1 MLDILEISQHNCQ
14 INMLAQKPVHTWVQR
29 CAYAVRAFSNIR
41 HGDDIVG
48 IDFGTSK
55 SRLAIMD
62 AEVPTLLETESG
74 EAIPSFVAIDDEKKI
89 LVGQVANYHAIGYP
103 ADSFFN
109 IKTLLGRKFQD
120 SQIQELK
127 TKVPF
132 KIIEGSNGEAWVEAC
147 NEQFSPTKLC
157 AFIIDKMK
165 RMAESYLGRSVSKA
179 VIAAPIYFNDAQKK
193 ELELAGKIA
202 GLDVLGIVD
211 EPVVAALSSKNIDG
225 GIFAVFS
232 LGGGTFNISILE
244 ISAGVIKVKAKE
256 SDSSLRGED
265 FDLVLVEYMVEE
277 IRKVYSVDV
286 SGDRVA
292 MGRLKEAAEK
302 AKLELSSS
310 CETWIDL
317 PYLTGSE
324 CGPVHLN
331 MTLSVSKFEELV
343 EFLIDRIRKLCQ
355 KCLEAAHVD
364 EQGIDEVILVGGM
377 ARVRQVQHIVEEI
390 FLKSPCMQVN
400 PEEAVA
406 IGALLQGALII
417 EDRRKLS
424 GHLIPLSLGIET
436 LGGGFA
442 RIIERHSVIPCTASQ
457 NIASPLD
464 YPDSLYIRIL
474 QGEHQIASKNDLLGE
489 LKVTGIPR
497 APCGVVSIKL
507 DFCVDKKGFLTVL
520 AKSKD
525 TDLEWSMEMNY
536 LDKISEDYV
545 RMMAKKAILSGK
557 RNVEKNALMQLKSVT
572 ELKINRIEKML
583 KFWRKEIPRVYLEK
597 YERDLAGLKKAK
609 DLEDIVLLN
618 SMLAEVE
625 QLEEFLIK
633 LDPGYLI
640 PDDSDDER

>member
-1 MLDILEISQHNCQ
+1 
-14 INMLAQKPVHTWVQR
+14 MLARKSVHTWVQR

-41 HGDDIVG
+41 HVDDIVG
-48 IDFGTSK
+48 IDFGTST

-74 EAIPSFVAIDDEKKI
+74 QAIPSFVAIDDEKKI

-109 IKTLLGRKFQD
+109 IKTLLGRKFHD

-127 TKVPF
+127 TKVLY
-132 KIIEGSNGEAWVEAC
+132 KINEGSNGEAWVEAC

-165 RMAESYLGRSVSKA
+165 RLAESYLGRSISKA

-193 ELELAGKIA
+193 ELELAGKLA

-211 EPVVAALSSKNIDG
+211 EPVAAALASKNIDG

-244 ISAGVIKVKAKE
+244 IFDGVIEVKAKE
-256 SDSSLRGED
+256 FDSSLR
-265 FDLVLVEYMVEE
+265 VEYMVEE
-277 IRKVYSVDV
+277 IRKAYSVDV

-310 CETWIDL
+310 CETLIDV

-324 CGPVHLN
+324 YGPVHVN
-331 MTLSVSKFEELV
+331 ITLSVSKFEKLV
-343 EFLIDRIRKLCQ
+343 EFLIERIRKLCQ

-364 EQGIDEVILVGGM
+364 EQEIDEVILVGGM
-377 ARVRQVQHIVEEI
+377 ARVCQIQHIVEEI
-390 FLKSPCMQVN
+390 FMKSPCVKVN

-406 IGALLQGALII
+406 IGALLHGALII
-417 EDRRKLS
+417 EARRKLS
-424 GHLIPLSLGIET
+424 CHLIPLSLGIET

-442 RIIERHSVIPCTASQ
+442 RIIDRHSVIPCMASR
-457 NIASPLD
+457 NITTPLD
-464 YPDSLYIRIL
+464 YPDS
-474 QGEHQIASKNDLLGE
+474 EHQIASRNDLLGE

-497 APCGVVSIKL
+497 APCSVVSMKL

-525 TDLEWSMEMNY
+525 TDFEWSMEMNY
-536 LDKISEDYV
+536 LDKLSEDYV

-557 RNVEKNALMQLKSVT
+557 MNVRKNALMQLKSVV
-572 ELKINRIEKML
+572 EFKINRIEKML
-583 KFWRKEIPRVYLEK
+583 NFWKKQIPRVYLRK
-597 YERDLAGLKKAK
+597 YELDLAGIKKAMDLK
-609 DLEDIVLLN
+609 DMLFLK

-625 QLEEFLIK
+625 
-633 LDPGYLI
+633 
-640 PDDSDDER
+640 

>member
-1 MLDILEISQHNCQ
+1 
-14 INMLAQKPVHTWVQR
+14 MLARKLVHTWVQR

-41 HGDDIVG
+41 HVDDIVG
-48 IDFGTSK
+48 IDFGTST

-74 EAIPSFVAIDDEKKI
+74 QAIPSFVAIDDEKKI

-109 IKTLLGRKFQD
+109 IKTLLGRKFHD

-127 TKVPF
+127 TKVPY
-132 KIIEGSNGEAWVEAC
+132 KINEGSNGEAWVEAC

-165 RMAESYLGRSVSKA
+165 RLAESYLGRSISKA

-193 ELELAGKIA
+193 ELELAGKLA

-211 EPVVAALSSKNIDG
+211 EPVAAALASKNIDG

-244 ISAGVIKVKAKE
+244 ISDGVIEVKAKE
-256 SDSSLRGED
+256 FDSSLRGED
-265 FDLVLVEYMVEE
+265 FDLVLAEYMVEE
-277 IRKVYSVDV
+277 IRKAYSVDV

-310 CETWIDL
+310 CETLIDL

-324 CGPVHLN
+324 YGLVHVN
-331 MTLSVSKFEELV
+331 ITLSVSKFEELV
-343 EFLIDRIRKLCQ
+343 EFLIERIRKLCQ

-377 ARVRQVQHIVEEI
+377 ARVCQIQHIVEEI
-390 FLKSPCMQVN
+390 FMKSPCMQVN

-424 GHLIPLSLGIET
+424 CQLIPLSLGIET

-442 RIIERHSVIPCTASQ
+442 RIIDRHSVIPCMASR
-457 NIASPLD
+457 NITTPLD
-464 YPDSLYIRIL
+464 YPDSLSIRIL
-474 QGEHQIASKNDLLGE
+474 QGEHQIASRNDLLGE
-489 LKVTGIPR
+489 LKVTGIPH

-525 TDLEWSMEMNY
+525 TDFEWSMEMNY
-536 LDKISEDYV
+536 LDKLSEDYV

-557 RNVEKNALMQLKSVT
+557 MNVEKNALMQLKSVV
-572 ELKINRIEKML
+572 EFKINRIEKML
-583 KFWRKEIPRVYLEK
+583 NFWKKQIPRVYLRK
-597 YERDLAGLKKAK
+597 YELDLAGIKKAM
-609 DLEDIVLLN
+609 DLEDMLFLK

-625 QLEEFLIK
+625 QLEGCLIT
-633 LDPGYLI
+633 LDPAYLIPDYLI
-640 PDDSDDER
+640 PDDSDDERY

>member
-1 MLDILEISQHNCQ
+1 
-14 INMLAQKPVHTWVQR
+14 MLARKSVHTWVQR

-41 HGDDIVG
+41 HVDDIIG
-48 IDFGTSK
+48 IDFGTST

-74 EAIPSFVAIDDEKKI
+74 QAIPSFVAIDDEKKI

-109 IKTLLGRKFQD
+109 IKTLLGRKFHD

-127 TKVPF
+127 TK
-132 KIIEGSNGEAWVEAC
+132 
-147 NEQFSPTKLC
+147 
-157 AFIIDKMK
+157 MK
-165 RMAESYLGRSVSKA
+165 RLAESYLGRSISKA
-179 VIAAPIYFNDAQKK
+179 VIATPIYFNDAQKK
-193 ELELAGKIA
+193 ELELAGKLA

-211 EPVVAALSSKNIDG
+211 EPVAAALASKNIDG

-244 ISAGVIKVKAKE
+244 ISDGVIEVKAKE
-256 SDSSLRGED
+256 FDSSLRGED

-277 IRKVYSVDV
+277 IRKAYSVDV

-292 MGRLKEAAEK
+292 MGRLKEATEK

-310 CETWIDL
+310 CETLIDV

-324 CGPVHLN
+324 YGPVHVN
-331 MTLSVSKFEELV
+331 ITLSVSKFEELV
-343 EFLIDRIRKLCQ
+343 EFLIERIRKHCQ

-364 EQGIDEVILVGGM
+364 EQGIDEVILVSGM
-377 ARVRQVQHIVEEI
+377 ARVCQTQHIVEEI
-390 FLKSPCMQVN
+390 FMKSPCMQVN

-424 GHLIPLSLGIET
+424 CHLILLSLGIET
-436 LGGGFA
+436 LGEGFA
-442 RIIERHSVIPCTASQ
+442 RIIDRHSVIPCMESR
-457 NIASPLD
+457 NITTPLD
-464 YPDSLYIRIL
+464 YPDS
-474 QGEHQIASKNDLLGE
+474 EHQTASRNDLLGE

-525 TDLEWSMEMNY
+525 TDFEWSMEMNY
-536 LDKISEDYV
+536 LDKLSEDYV

-557 RNVEKNALMQLKSVT
+557 RNVEKNALMQLKSVV
-572 ELKINRIEKML
+572 EFKINRIEKML
-583 KFWRKEIPRVYLEK
+583 NFWKKQIPRVYLRK
-597 YERDLAGLKKAK
+597 YELDLAGIKKAM
-609 DLEDIVLLN
+609 DLEDMLFLK

-625 QLEEFLIK
+625 QLEGCLIT
-633 LDPGYLI
+633 LDPAYLI
-640 PDDSDDER
+640 PDESDDERY